1 MLYEKKNGLC
11 YKKSMDELALVRLAK
26 DGDKEALKALF
37 EENKRK
43 IFALAFQYTK
53 NAEDAEDILQET
65 YIKAYRFLDKFDFQN
80 GVSFSPWLY
89 RIGINCSIDY
99 LRRHRKDRDKNSEFG
114 SLENISSNDA
124 NSDPEHVRHRK
135 EIREKIDHALNK
147 LSGKQRMVFILR
159 HYQQLSTKEIAD
171 YMNASEGSVKTQ
183 LFRAVSAVKE
193 SLRGLIMESDYEM
206 QKL

>member
-1 MLYEKKNGLC
+1 MLYEKKNRLC

-43 IFALAFQYTK
+43 IFSLAFQYTK

-65 YIKAYRFLDKFDFQN
+65 FIKAYRFLDKFDFQN

-99 LRRHRKDRDKNSEFG
+99 IRRHKKDKDKNSEFG
-114 SLENISSNDA
+114 GLENVSSNDA
-124 NSDPEHVRHRK
+124 NSDPEHVRHIK
-135 EIREKIDHALNK
+135 EMREKIEHVLNK

-171 YMNASEGSVKTQ
+171 YMSTSEGSVKTQ
-183 LFRAVSAVKE
+183 LFRAVSTVKE
-193 SLRGLIMESDYEM
+193 NLKDLIKESDYEM
-206 QKL
+206 QKA

>member
-1 MLYEKKNGLC
+1 
-11 YKKSMDELALVRLAK
+11 MDELALVRLAK
-26 DGDKEALKALF
+26 DGDKEALRTLF

-65 YIKAYRFLDKFDFQN
+65 FIKAYRFLDKYDFQN

-99 LRRHRKDRDKNSEFG
+99 LRRHRKDKEKSPEFG
-114 SLENISSNDA
+114 SLENVSSDDA
-124 NSDPEHVRHRK
+124 DSNPENIRHRK
-135 EIREKIDHALNK
+135 EIREKIDLVLNK
-147 LSGKQRMVFILR
+147 LSGRQRMIFILR

-183 LFRAVSAVKE
+183 LFRAISTVKE
-193 SLRGLIMESDYEM
+193 SLRGLITERDYEM